1 MAHTSK
7 KTKRKLNYQPSKLGR
22 KGDPRMHNAVRARL
36 EDPNLS
42 PLDALTYGGFR
53 FYTGSDGVT
62 YDSENVTLTQRKNQL
77 SRRIRVAK
85 KQGLEPSDLGTS
97 DGSEGKVKSGA
108 KKNSTEFV
116 SILKTADI
124 PANQYSFP
132 SFDPDSRTL
141 SRASSLDPI
150 VNGNMPML
158 DGINFAVTA
167 SSDNIFSNPF
177 MNMSESQH
185 MKMAHCPK
193 KQRLSSFSIQAGN
206 TNHDYDPRRTKAV
219 DNFSIEVSALYK
231 KSMLSAGYSM
241 NDTDECD
248 INYLKFTEAALQKE
262 LERIH
267 RICKRV
273 NVQSSSEF
281 AENNHVPS
289 SHIDNAHNYAHGHD
303 HSHSHSHDHSHNHG
317 HDDGKQGKDK
327 DCMHS
332 RHLHRLEGKC
342 GHKAVVHKPPG
353 GDPHIDFVVN
363 DKIEC
368 YEGCNP
374 MIDSTAFWPS
384 KFSVEEAFN
393 TTNIFNVDESS
404 AHTKEQRELLKQQQQ
419 QQKDLL
425 IQQAKAKQSCED
437 DQCKPPNYEPK
448 TFDLKDID
456 MTGGEWSKLFDEDSK
471 SNSSESDE
479 AILGSL
485 FSMQKR

>member
-22 KGDPRMHNAVRARL
+22 KGDPRMHNAVKARL

-85 KQGLEPSDLGTS
+85 KQGLEPSAMDTIPFSS

-108 KKNSTEFV
+108 KQNTKEVLSN
-116 SILKTADI
+116 LKTATV

-132 SFDPDSRTL
+132 SFDQESRTL

-150 VNGNMPML
+150 INGNMPML
-158 DGINFAVTA
+158 EGINFAGTT
-167 SSDNIFSNPF
+167 SSDNIFSNPLI
-177 MNMSESQH
+177 NMSESHH
-185 MKMAHCPK
+185 MNMPCPK

-206 TNHDYDPRRTKAV
+206 INHDDDPRRTKAV

-262 LERIH
+262 LERIR

-273 NVQSSSEF
+273 NVQPTSEF
-281 AENNHVPS
+281 SHANNVPS
-289 SHIDNAHNYAHGHD
+289 SNIDNAHN
-303 HSHSHSHDHSHNHG
+303 HSHDHSYSHN

-342 GHKAVVHKPPG
+342 GHKAIVHKPPG

-393 TTNIFNVDESS
+393 TTNIFNIDESS
-404 AHTKEQRELLKQQQQ
+404 AYTKEQRELLKQQQQ

-425 IQQAKAKQSCED
+425 IQQSKAKQSCED

-448 TFDLKDID
+448 IFDLKDID

-471 SNSSESDE
+471 SNGSESDE